1 MLVRC
6 FCAVVECHGSIHFL
20 QPFDNRLDK
29 LVWPAAETLKDLR
42 VNHETFLAEGALP
55 VCPPQAGTAAGTL
68 ARPNILMFGDWGW
81 DESRTAAQ
89 EHSLTQFVESLP
101 REARL
106 VVVEVGAG
114 VAIPTV
120 RHASEG
126 YLDDFPNARLL
137 RINLANPR
145 GPVDQTVAI
154 PVGGKH
160 ALTLLDEA
168 IGGAASIG
176 ADRA

>member
-1 MLVRC
+1 
-6 FCAVVECHGSIHFL
+6 VECHGSINYL

-29 LVWPAAETLKDLR
+29 HVWPAAETLKDLR
-42 VNHETFLAEGALP
+42 VNADTFLAEGELP
-55 VCPPQAGTAAGTL
+55 TCPPEAGSAAGSL

-89 EHSLTQFVESLP
+89 EASLHNFLEALP

-120 RHASEG
+120 RHTSEG

-137 RINLANPR
+137 RINLAAPK
-145 GPVDQTVAI
+145 GPTPNTVSI
-154 PVGGKH
+154 PVGGKL
-160 ALTLLDEA
+160 ALTMLDEA
-168 IGGAASIG
+168 IGGAAGIG
-176 ADRA
+176 ADRVGGSCSE